1 MRLLSTL
8 LIGMLYC
15 CQKFALSFITPNRQR
30 TLVSSSSYRYNS
42 PSSTTSILMSSN
54 DSGEKDKLSIAIL
67 GGGISGLSCASQLL
81 SQHKSK
87 YNDSSSKSNELEVTM
102 FDTGRLRPGGRC
114 SSRLPNDK
122 PAVVQNRSSGVYP
135 AKRPCDSQDTIIN
148 NQQGILEVPENI
160 QKAIY
165 NYGDDIAKLGP
176 VDHAAQILSSNN
188 IPNFELQLEK
198 WLEEGVV
205 EAFPDGSV
213 CELLGNH
220 NNENEEEQSVE
231 LQPLNGEMM
240 YYGKGGMGNIPITM
254 RDYCQSFNG
263 YGDEYTGPSFRLNQ
277 DVWVSPS
284 NGVKYIGKEKETNGG
299 YLWELRAGKKSL
311 GKYHRLVISHNGK
324 CADRIMSRTPAK
336 AFHSLLRTKFA
347 PYVPQNGGNQMTLN
361 SIYSLVFAVKSEK
374 SGGGGNGGLS
384 SPIAKALSKLSS
396 SSEGSEGDIYTV
408 NIKNEPNLRLLSC
421 NTLKHHHTKKNPNSE
436 SDTEVYTLLSSPTF
450 GKKFKGPQENLPID
464 LQQKVTIKLLESLEK
479 SLSLEEGSV
488 INSVVDVK
496 VQLWG
501 AAVPMNTW
509 TSHSISK
516 NEVDGFVYDGRGGV
530 GACGDWILDPS
541 VAGAWESG
549 RRLAN
554 HLLTAQELD
563 SKLSVGLPDK
573 VPKDDSGKF
582 EPSSGALGSGI
593 GTIPT
598 SPNSAEFVFPKSNDQ
613 QQSNRPRGG
622 GGRGG
627 RGDGRGRGRGRG
639 RGSNSRGDKEGSK
652 SSDRSVYS
660 VTL

>member
-1 MRLLSTL
+1 MRSLRAL

-15 CQKFALSFITPNRQR
+15 CQKFVLSFITPTRQR
-30 TLVSSSSYRYNS
+30 TLVSSSSYHRYIS
-42 PSSTTSILMSSN
+42 PPSSTSILMSSN
-54 DSGEKDKLSIAIL
+54 TNNSGERDKLSIAIL

-81 SQHKSK
+81 SQHKLT
-87 YNDSSSKSNELEVTM
+87 YNDSFKYELEVTM

-122 PAVVQNRSSGVYP
+122 PAVVQNRSSGTYP
-135 AKRPCDSQDTIIN
+135 IKRPCDSQDTNSNNNNDNDGSQII
-148 NQQGILEVPENI
+148 PENI

-165 NYGDDIAKLGP
+165 NGDDIAKLGP

-188 IPNFELQLEK
+188 IPNFEIQLEK

-205 EAFPDGSV
+205 ESFPEGSV
-213 CELLGNH
+213 CELL
-220 NNENEEEQSVE
+220 NNENKEKQSVE
-231 LQPLNGEMM
+231 LQPLNGEKM

-254 RDYCQSFNG
+254 RDYCLSFNG
-263 YGDEYTGPSFRLNQ
+263 YGDEYTGQSFRLNQ

-361 SIYSLVFAVKSEK
+361 SIYSLVFAVKRERSSE
-374 SGGGGNGGLS
+374 GGNGGLS
-384 SPIAKALSKLSS
+384 SSIAKALSNLSS
-396 SSEGSEGDIYTV
+396 SSEGSSKGDVYTV
-408 NIKNEPNLRLLSC
+408 NIKNEPSLRLLSC
-421 NTLKHHHTKKNPNSE
+421 NTLKHHHTRTQNSE

-464 LQQKVTIKLLESLEK
+464 LQQKVTMKLLESLEN
-479 SLSLEEGSV
+479 SLNLEEGSV

-516 NEVDGFVYDGRGGV
+516 DEVDGFAYDGRGGV

-573 VPKDDSGKF
+573 VPNDDSGKF
-582 EPSSGALGSGI
+582 EPSRSALGSGI
-593 GTIPT
+593 GTIPV
-598 SPNSAEFVFPKSNDQ
+598 SPNSAEFVFPKSNDN

-622 GGRGG
+622 RGKGGRGN
-627 RGDGRGRGRGRG
+627 GRGRGRGRG
-639 RGSNSRGDKEGSK
+639 RGNKGIEGGK
-652 SSDRSVYS
+652 SSDRKVYS
-660 VTL
+660 ITL

>member
-1 MRLLSTL
+1 
-8 LIGMLYC
+8 
-15 CQKFALSFITPNRQR
+15 
-30 TLVSSSSYRYNS
+30 
-42 PSSTTSILMSSN
+42 MSSN
-54 DSGEKDKLSIAIL
+54 TNNSGEKDKLSIAIL

-81 SQHKSK
+81 SHHKST
-87 YNDSSSKSNELEVTM
+87 YNDSSSNYELEVTM

-122 PAVVQNRSSGVYP
+122 PAVVQNGSSGTYP
-135 AKRPCDSQDTIIN
+135 IKRPCDSEDTNSN
-148 NQQGILEVPENI
+148 NSNDQTQRVPENI
-160 QKAIY
+160 QKAIN

-205 EAFPDGSV
+205 EVFPEGSV
-213 CELLGNH
+213 CELL
-220 NNENEEEQSVE
+220 NNENKEKQSVE
-231 LQPLNGEMM
+231 LQPLKGEKM

-263 YGDEYTGPSFRLNQ
+263 YGDEYTGQSFRLNQ

-284 NGVKYIGKEKETNGG
+284 NGVKYIGKEKETKGG

-361 SIYSLVFAVKSEK
+361 SIYSLVFAVKSER
-374 SGGGGNGGLS
+374 SGEGGNGGLS
-384 SPIAKALSKLSS
+384 SPIAKAISNLS
-396 SSEGSEGDIYTV
+396 SSEGSSKGDVYTV
-408 NIKNEPNLRLLSC
+408 NIKNEPSLRLLSC
-421 NTLKHHHTKKNPNSE
+421 NTLKHHHTQNQNSE

-479 SLSLEEGSV
+479 SLNLEEGSV
-488 INSVVDVK
+488 INSVIDVK

-516 NEVDGFVYDGRGGV
+516 DDVDGFVYDGRGGV

-554 HLLTAQELD
+554 HLLTTQELD

-573 VPKDDSGKF
+573 VPNEDSGKF
-582 EPSSGALGSGI
+582 EPSRSALGSGI

-598 SPNSAEFVFPKSNDQ
+598 SPNAAEFVFPKSTDQ
-613 QQSNRPRGG
+613 QQSNRSRGG
-622 GGRGG
+622 RGRGG
-627 RGDGRGRGRGRG
+627 RGNGRVRGRG
-639 RGSNSRGDKEGSK
+639 RGSNKGRGQDKEGSK
-652 SSDRSVYS
+652 SSDRTVYS

>member
-1 MRLLSTL
+1 MRSLRAL

-15 CQKFALSFITPNRQR
+15 CQKFVFSFITPTRQR
-30 TLVSSSSYRYNS
+30 TTLVSSSSYHRFIS
-42 PSSTTSILMSSN
+42 SSTTSILMSSN
-54 DSGEKDKLSIAIL
+54 NSGEKDKLSIAIL

-81 SQHKSK
+81 SQHKSTYK
-87 YNDSSSKSNELEVTM
+87 NDSSSKYELEVTM

-122 PAVVQNRSSGVYP
+122 PAVVQNRSSGTYHI
-135 AKRPCDSQDTIIN
+135 KRPCDSQDIN
-148 NQQGILEVPENI
+148 SNNSNNNDQTQQVPLNI

-188 IPNFELQLEK
+188 IPNFEVQLEK
-198 WLEEGVV
+198 WLDEGVV
-205 EAFPDGSV
+205 ETFPEGSV
-213 CELLGNH
+213 CELVG
-220 NNENEEEQSVE
+220 NENDEMQSLSE
-231 LQPLNGEMM
+231 LQPLNGEKM

-254 RDYCQSFNG
+254 RDYCSSFNG
-263 YGDEYTGPSFRLNQ
+263 YGDEYTGQSFRLNQ

-374 SGGGGNGGLS
+374 SDEGGNGGLS

-396 SSEGSEGDIYTV
+396 SLLEGSSKRVYTV
-408 NIKNEPNLRLLSC
+408 NIKNEPSLRLLSC
-421 NTLKHHHTKKNPNSE
+421 NTLKHHHTQSQNSE

-464 LQQKVTIKLLESLEK
+464 LQHKVTIKLLKSLEK
-479 SLSLEEGSV
+479 SLNLEEGSV
-488 INSVVDVK
+488 INSVIDVK

-509 TSHSISK
+509 TSHGISK
-516 NEVDGFVYDGRGGV
+516 DDVDGFVYDGRGGV

-573 VPKDDSGKF
+573 VPKEDSGKF
-582 EPSSGALGSGI
+582 EPSRSALGSGI

-598 SPNSAEFVFPKSNDQ
+598 SFNSAEFVFPKSN
-613 QQSNRPRGG
+613 QSNRPRGG
-622 GGRGG
+622 QGKGGRGNG
-627 RGDGRGRGRGRG
+627 RGGGRGRG
-639 RGSNSRGDKEGSK
+639 RGSNGRGAGKGQGKEGSK
-652 SSDRSVYS
+652 AF
-660 VTL
+660 

>member
-1 MRLLSTL
+1 
-8 LIGMLYC
+8 
-15 CQKFALSFITPNRQR
+15 
-30 TLVSSSSYRYNS
+30 
-42 PSSTTSILMSSN
+42 
-54 DSGEKDKLSIAIL
+54 
-67 GGGISGLSCASQLL
+67 
-81 SQHKSK
+81 
-87 YNDSSSKSNELEVTM
+87 
-102 FDTGRLRPGGRC
+102 
-114 SSRLPNDK
+114 
-122 PAVVQNRSSGVYP
+122 
-135 AKRPCDSQDTIIN
+135 
-148 NQQGILEVPENI
+148 
-160 QKAIY
+160 
-165 NYGDDIAKLGP
+165 
-176 VDHAAQILSSNN
+176 
-188 IPNFELQLEK
+188 
-198 WLEEGVV
+198 
-205 EAFPDGSV
+205 
-213 CELLGNH
+213 
-220 NNENEEEQSVE
+220 
-231 LQPLNGEMM
+231 
-240 YYGKGGMGNIPITM
+240 
-254 RDYCQSFNG
+254 
-263 YGDEYTGPSFRLNQ
+263 
-277 DVWVSPS
+277 
-284 NGVKYIGKEKETNGG
+284 
-299 YLWELRAGKKSL
+299 
-311 GKYHRLVISHNGK
+311 
-324 CADRIMSRTPAK
+324 MSRTPAK

>member
-1 MRLLSTL
+1 MRSLRAL

-15 CQKFALSFITPNRQR
+15 CQKFAFSFITPTHQR
-30 TLVSSSSYRYNS
+30 TLVSSSSYHRFI
-42 PSSTTSILMSSN
+42 SSTTSILMSSN
-54 DSGEKDKLSIAIL
+54 NSGEKDKLSIAIL

-81 SQHKSK
+81 SQHKAT
-87 YNDSSSKSNELEVTM
+87 YNDSKYELEVTM

-122 PAVVQNRSSGVYP
+122 PAVVQNRSSGTYP
-135 AKRPCDSQDTIIN
+135 IKRDNSNSSNDGLQII
-148 NQQGILEVPENI
+148 PENI
-160 QKAIY
+160 GKAIY
-165 NYGDDIAKLGP
+165 NYGDEIAKLGP
-176 VDHAAQILSSNN
+176 VDHAAQILSSNDL
-188 IPNFELQLEK
+188 PNFELQLEK

-205 EAFPDGSV
+205 ESFPADSV
-213 CELLGNH
+213 CELLE
-220 NNENEEEQSVE
+220 NENKEEQSVE
-231 LQPLNGEMM
+231 LQPLNGEKM

-263 YGDEYTGPSFRLNQ
+263 YGDEYTGQSFRLNQ

-284 NGVKYIGKEKETNGG
+284 NGVKYIGKEKESNGG

-374 SGGGGNGGLS
+374 SGEGGNGGLS
-384 SPIAKALSKLSS
+384 SPIAKALSNLSS
-396 SSEGSEGDIYTV
+396 SSEASSKGDVYTV
-408 NIKNEPNLRLLSC
+408 NIKNEPSLRLLSC
-421 NTLKHHHTKKNPNSE
+421 NTLKHHHTRIQNSK
-436 SDTEVYTLLSSPTF
+436 SDTELYTLLSSPTF

-479 SLSLEEGSV
+479 SLNLEEGSV

-516 NEVDGFVYDGRGGV
+516 DEVDGFVYDGRGGV

-541 VAGAWESG
+541 VAGAWDSG

-573 VPKDDSGKF
+573 VPNEDSGKF
-582 EPSSGALGSGI
+582 EPSRSALGSGI

-598 SPNSAEFVFPKSNDQ
+598 SPNSAEFVFPKSTDQ
-613 QQSNRPRGG
+613 QPNRSRGG
-622 GGRGG
+622 RGRGG
-627 RGDGRGRGRGRG
+627 RGNGKGRGRG
-639 RGSNSRGDKEGSK
+639 RGSNGRGNSQEEGSK
-652 SSDRSVYS
+652 SSDKTVYS

>member
-1 MRLLSTL
+1 MRSLPVVLV
-8 LIGMLYC
+8 GMLYC
-15 CQKFALSFITPNRQR
+15 CQKFALSFITPQQR
-30 TLVSSSSYRYNS
+30 TLVPRASTSS
-42 PSSTTSILMSSN
+42 ILLMSSN
-54 DSGEKDKLSIAIL
+54 TNSSGEKDKLSIAIL
-67 GGGISGLSCASQLL
+67 GGGISGLSCASELL
-81 SQHKSK
+81 SQHKST
-87 YNDSSSKSNELEVTM
+87 YNDSSSSKSYELEVTM

-114 SSRLPNDK
+114 SSRLPNDR
-122 PAVVQNRSSGVYP
+122 PAVIQNRSSGTYDELQIPV
-135 AKRPCDSQDTIIN
+135 
-148 NQQGILEVPENI
+148 NI
-160 QKAIY
+160 QNAIY
-165 NYGDDIAKLGP
+165 NYGDDIAKFGP

-205 EAFPDGSV
+205 ESFPEGSV
-213 CELLGNH
+213 CELLS
-220 NNENEEEQSVE
+220 NENEEKQSVE
-231 LQPLNGEMM
+231 LQPLNGEKM

-254 RDYCQSFNG
+254 RDYCLSFNG
-263 YGDEYTGPSFRLNQ
+263 YGDEYTGQSFRLNQ

-374 SGGGGNGGLS
+374 TEGGNGGLS
-384 SPIAKALSKLSS
+384 SPIAKALSNLSS
-396 SSEGSEGDIYTV
+396 SSEGSSEGGVYTV
-408 NIKNEPNLRLLSC
+408 NIKNEPSLRLLSS
-421 NTLKHHHTKKNPNSE
+421 NTLKHHHTRAQNSE

-479 SLSLEEGSV
+479 SLNLKEGSV
-488 INSVVDVK
+488 INSVIDIK

-516 NEVDGFVYDGRGGV
+516 DEVDGFVYDGRGGV

-573 VPKDDSGKF
+573 VPKEDSGKF
-582 EPSSGALGSGI
+582 IPSRSALGSGI

-613 QQSNRPRGG
+613 QQSNRSRGG
-622 GGRGG
+622 RGRGG
-627 RGDGRGRGRGRG
+627 RGNGRGRGRGRE
-639 RGSNSRGDKEGSK
+639 SNNDRGDKGQDKKDSK
-652 SSDRSVYS
+652 SNRTVYS

>member
-1 MRLLSTL
+1 MRSLPVVLV
-8 LIGMLYC
+8 GMLYC
-15 CQKFALSFITPNRQR
+15 CQKFALSFITPQQR
-30 TLVSSSSYRYNS
+30 TLVSPSTSS
-42 PSSTTSILMSSN
+42 ILLMSSN
-54 DSGEKDKLSIAIL
+54 TNSSGEKDKLSIAIL

-81 SQHKSK
+81 SQHKSA
-87 YNDSSSKSNELEVTM
+87 YNDSSLKYELEVTM

-122 PAVVQNRSSGVYP
+122 PAVVQNRSSGTYP
-135 AKRPCDSQDTIIN
+135 AKRACDSQDTNSNSSN
-148 NQQGILEVPENI
+148 NNEQIQQAPENI
-160 QKAIY
+160 QKAIC
-165 NYGDDIAKLGP
+165 NYGDDIAKFGP

-198 WLEEGVV
+198 WLDEGVV
-205 EAFPDGSV
+205 ESFPEGSV
-213 CELLGNH
+213 CELLS
-220 NNENEEEQSVE
+220 NENEEKQSVE
-231 LQPLNGEMM
+231 LQPLTGEKM
-240 YYGKGGMGNIPITM
+240 YYGKGGMGNISNNM

-263 YGDEYTGPSFRLNQ
+263 YGDEYTGQSFRLNQ

-284 NGVKYIGKEKETNGG
+284 NGVKYIGKEKESNGG

-374 SGGGGNGGLS
+374 TEGGNGGLS

-396 SSEGSEGDIYTV
+396 SLLEGSSKGVYTV
-408 NIKNEPNLRLLSC
+408 NIKNEPSLRLLSC
-421 NTLKHHHTKKNPNSE
+421 NTLKHHHTQSQNSE

-464 LQQKVTIKLLESLEK
+464 LQHKVTIKLLKSLEK
-479 SLSLEEGSV
+479 SLNLEEGSV
-488 INSVVDVK
+488 INSVIDVK

-516 NEVDGFVYDGRGGV
+516 DEVDGFVYDGRGGV
-530 GACGDWILDPS
+530 GACGDWILNPS

-549 RRLAN
+549 RRLAD
-554 HLLTAQELD
+554 HLLTARELD

-573 VPKDDSGKF
+573 VPNEDSGKF
-582 EPSSGALGSGI
+582 KPSRSALGSGI

-598 SPNSAEFVFPKSNDQ
+598 SPNSAEFVFPKSSDQ
-613 QQSNRPRGG
+613 QQSNRPRGSR
-622 GGRGG
+622 GRGG
-627 RGDGRGRGRGRG
+627 RGNGRGRGRGRG
-639 RGSNSRGDKEGSK
+639 RGSNSREGRGQGKEGMK
-652 SSDRSVYS
+652 SSDRTVYS